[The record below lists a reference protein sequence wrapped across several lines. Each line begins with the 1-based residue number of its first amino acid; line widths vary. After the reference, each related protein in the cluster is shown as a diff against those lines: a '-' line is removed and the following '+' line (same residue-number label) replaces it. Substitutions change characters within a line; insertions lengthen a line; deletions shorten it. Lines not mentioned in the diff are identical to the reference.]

1 MIQLGRELFGYQE
14 NAIQQMISIES
25 GDNAYSSQAGNAHV
39 TLSASC
45 GILADPTGSGKT
57 TTMLGF
63 IAHRYKAAM
72 RHVDSVC
79 VTRQYGAFVREVVTL
94 TEPKMAILVDT
105 TVVIVS
111 PNLTCQWAKETAS
124 VLGFTPKTLNTTLHV
139 RSFMLLARPLLETLA
154 HELGAQ

>member
-25 GDNAYSSQAGNAHV
+25 GDNAYSSQAGNVHV

-72 RHVDSVC
+72 RHVDS
-79 VTRQYGAFVREVVTL
+79 G
-94 TEPKMAILVDT
+94 M
-105 TVVIVS
+105 
-111 PNLTCQWAKETAS
+111 
-124 VLGFTPKTLNTTLHV
+124 VLS
-139 RSFMLLARPLLETLA
+139 RDRI
-154 HELGAQ
+154 